1 MNLGGLNNAN
11 PWQGATCCWV
21 GNDPI
26 EAHWLYLFFHSSHV
40 YKVHAHMKL
49 RWTTS
54 AWVVG
59 QTGAVLTNGGVARAS
74 RTWPKPTPQLCCHWS
89 TSSMVCWASSR
100 NSTAYLLKVV
110 NGVWV
115 MALSV
120 FCSQR
125 LESQVQG
132 NLLENAPW
140 KQQKG
145 WFWGAQKLARLSRAM
160 TSASRKLCATST
172 RVCFLAANAH
182 LHEASVFLALI
193 DDPGVTSMEHLTDAV
208 PMRFVVESDDGL

>member
-1 MNLGGLNNAN
+1 MDLGGLNNAN
-11 PWQGATCCWV
+11 PWQGATCCWL
-21 GNDPI
+21 GNDRI

-74 RTWPKPTPQLCCHWS
+74 RTWPKPTPQLFCHGS
-89 TSSMVCWASSR
+89 TSSIICWASSR
-100 NSTAYLLKVV
+100 NSNAYLLKVV

-115 MALSV
+115 MALSIFV
-120 FCSQR
+120 SKD
-125 LESQVQG
+125 
-132 NLLENAPW
+132 W
-140 KQQKG
+140 KARFRETCWKMHLGSSKKG
-145 WFWGAQKLARLSRAM
+145 GCGQKLARLSRAM

-172 RVCFLAANAH
+172 RVCFLAANTH
-182 LHEASVFLALI
+182 LHEASVFLA
-193 DDPGVTSMEHLTDAV
+193 P
-208 PMRFVVESDDGL
+208 